1 MMRTGTRAGVALALA
16 SCLPA
21 FARPSR
27 AQDRP
32 LVIVNVTVIPGT
44 GDPALPGQT
53 VMIAGGRIRSL
64 SPEGTR
70 EPVLDSRTVDGTGKY
85 LIPGLWDLHTHLIHD
100 TAGLGLYLAN
110 GVTAVRDMGGP
121 LDSVLWVRDRVRSG
135 SLAGPRVWVAG
146 PTVDGPKDARFRL
159 TVRTAADGA
168 HAADSLAARGV
179 DVIKMHN
186 AVPPDAFFALLR
198 RARERGIAVGAHL
211 PAGLTPG
218 QASDSGVRSIEHT
231 VAFLGLA
238 IPREAQRSLDGIRA
252 AGDAFLRDSADVLW
266 ARLKRNGTWVVPT
279 LIAARSSAERLDR
292 RRDFR
297 RDLRAWYVSR
307 ALERYWD
314 DAFPAPDSVAPGTLA
329 ARYLADT
336 LARRITGSMHR
347 AGVGLA
353 TGTDV
358 ALPSIV
364 PGFSL
369 HQELALLVD
378 AGLTPLEAI
387 QAGTLNAARVAG
399 AADSLGSIEVGKV
412 ADLVLLDADPLT
424 DIRHTTRIAGVVLGG
439 RWMDRRELDRILAQS
454 RAWGR

>member
-1 MMRTGTRAGVALALA
+1 VFPPA
-16 SCLPA
+16 SA
-21 FARPSR
+21 

-32 LVIVNVTVIPGT
+32 VAITSVTVIPGT
-44 GDPALPGQT
+44 GAPAAAGQT
-53 VMIAGGRIRSL
+53 VVIQGGRIRL
-64 SPEGTR
+64 VEATHASPLPTGR
-70 EPVLDSRTVDGTGKY
+70 AADSTTQVIDGTGRY

-100 TAGLGLYLAN
+100 TASLGLYLAN

-121 LDSVLWVRDRVRSG
+121 MDSVLRVRERVRRG
-135 SLAGPRVWVAG
+135 ELPGPRMWLAG

-159 TVRTAADGA
+159 TVRTAAEGV
-168 HAADSLAARGV
+168 HAVDSLAARAV

-186 AVPPDAFFALLR
+186 AVPPEAFFAVVR
-198 RARERGIAVGAHL
+198 RARERGIPVGAHL
-211 PAGLTPG
+211 PAAVTPA
-218 QASDSGVRSIEHT
+218 QASDAWVTSIEHT
-231 VAFLGLA
+231 VAFLELA
-238 IPREAQRSLDGIRA
+238 IPRDAQRSLDGIGSA
-252 AGDAFLRDSADVLW
+252 AGTFLRDSAGPLW
-266 ARLKRNGTWVVPT
+266 ARMKGNGTWVVPT
-279 LIAARSSAERLDR
+279 LIAARGSAERLDR

-307 ALERYWD
+307 MLERYWD
-314 DAFPAPDSVAPGTLA
+314 EVFPVPDSVSALTLA
-329 ARYLADT
+329 ARYLVDT
-336 LARRITGSMHR
+336 LSHRVVAAMHR

-358 ALPSIV
+358 ALPGIV

-369 HQELALLVD
+369 HDELAMLVE

-412 ADLVLLDADPLT
+412 ADLVLLEADPLA
-424 DIRHTTRIAGVVLGG
+424 DIRHTARVAGVMVGG
-439 RWMDRRELDRILAQS
+439 RWMDRRELDRLLAQS